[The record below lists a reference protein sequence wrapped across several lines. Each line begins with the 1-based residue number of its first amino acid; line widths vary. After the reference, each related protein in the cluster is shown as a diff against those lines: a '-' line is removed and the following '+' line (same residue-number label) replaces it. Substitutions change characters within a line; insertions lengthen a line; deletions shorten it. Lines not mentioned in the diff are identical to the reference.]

1 MLYPNGNWSKNSCPS
16 DSISFYLRREEDSK
30 GPTDITIFF
39 ELSFLAADGSV
50 IMPSEI
56 LEDFFDRGKSGG
68 SPKILE
74 KKLLDTERQKFLPHD
89 ILTVRCRMW
98 KNFGQMIEERQ
109 CFARTRIGVERR
121 SFVWTIPKPNFNK
134 YSFNIKSILDDTR
147 VMTLILNLQHEYIHG
162 LQIILQ
168 DGRIKCTILNFDL
181 LDAFG
186 NKVEYLKRKVIF
198 AEYKPYF
205 LCHLSLYMDEMMKDK
220 DLYLPND
227 VLTLHCEC
235 SFTAGI
241 VLEEIEK
248 ITFAYPPSIQER
260 SLENKKTSSDLT
272 RILQENLE
280 SLYKENL
287 LCDTKLKTKTGTC
300 LAHKNILSARS
311 PVFKAMFNNDMKEKN
326 SEYVYIED
334 LDDDTVQRMLL
345 YIYTATVPD
354 LQWDIACDLYTA
366 ADKYEILSL
375 KSKCS
380 SFLKDNLSQG
390 NACNLLILADEHQD
404 QDLISAIQD
413 YILIHRGIFNTKEW
427 ELFMKTNLQLAANLM
442 HLKLKE

>member
-1 MLYPNGNWSKNSCPS
+1 MANWSIRERKCFSFTWAIENFSFCWQKRDEGILSPSFIVDTIERSKWKLMLYPNGNWSKNSCPS

-50 IMPSEI
+50 IMSSEI

-68 SPKILE
+68 SQKYWKKELLE
-74 KKLLDTERQKFLPHD
+74 SERQKFVPHD

-109 CFARTRIGVERR
+109 CFASDSNRVERR
-121 SFVWTIPKPNFNK
+121 SFVWTIPKPSFNK
-134 YSFNIKSILDDTR
+134 FSFNIKSIFDDKQ

-162 LQIILQ
+162 NVQQ
-168 DGRIKCTILNFDL
+168 RHEGK
-181 LDAFG
+181 
-186 NKVEYLKRKVIF
+186 
-198 AEYKPYF
+198 
-205 LCHLSLYMDEMMKDK
+205 
-220 DLYLPND
+220 
-227 VLTLHCEC
+227 
-235 SFTAGI
+235 
-241 VLEEIEK
+241 
-248 ITFAYPPSIQER
+248 
-260 SLENKKTSSDLT
+260 
-272 RILQENLE
+272 
-280 SLYKENL
+280 
-287 LCDTKLKTKTGTC
+287 
-300 LAHKNILSARS
+300 
-311 PVFKAMFNNDMKEKN
+311 KN

-354 LQWDIACDLYTA
+354 LQWDTACDLYTA

-427 ELFMKTNLQLAANLM
+427 ELFMKTNVQLAANLM

>member
-1 MLYPNGNWSKNSCPS
+1 MPS
-16 DSISFYLRREEDSK
+16 ESISFYLRREEDSK

-68 SPKILE
+68 SRKILE
-74 KKLLDTERQKFLPHD
+74 KKLLDTERQKFVPHD

-121 SFVWTIPKPNFNK
+121 SFVWTIPKPSFNK
-134 YSFNIKSILDDTR
+134 FSFNIKSIFDDKQ

-162 LQIILQ
+162 LQIIRQ
-168 DGRIKCTILNFDL
+168 DRRIKCTILNFHL

-186 NKVEYLKRKVIF
+186 NKVKYLKRKIIF
-198 AEYKPYF
+198 SLYKPYF

-241 VLEEIEK
+241 VSEEIEK
-248 ITFAYPPSIQER
+248 ITFAHPSIQEG
-260 SLENKKTSSDLT
+260 SLAQDNLENKKTSSDLT

-287 LCDTKLKTKTGTC
+287 LCDTKTED
-300 LAHKNILSARS
+300 KNRNM
-311 PVFKAMFNNDMKEKN
+311 P
-326 SEYVYIED
+326 
-334 LDDDTVQRMLL
+334 R
-345 YIYTATVPD
+345 P
-354 LQWDIACDLYTA
+354 
-366 ADKYEILSL
+366 
-375 KSKCS
+375 
-380 SFLKDNLSQG
+380 
-390 NACNLLILADEHQD
+390 
-404 QDLISAIQD
+404 
-413 YILIHRGIFNTKEW
+413 
-427 ELFMKTNLQLAANLM
+427 
-442 HLKLKE
+442 